1 MILTR
6 VQARLSGATE
16 FHKLTGMPFCTIT
29 YAQGLDGSIGAST
42 GRCLAISGKESL
54 KMTHHL
60 RAHHDAILVGV
71 DTVLTDDPLLT
82 VRLVEGTHPQPIV
95 LDTNLRFPA
104 HARMLANPKKPWV
117 VTGEQINAEAKAELE
132 QKGARVLP
140 ARKNEKGQI
149 DLPRV
154 LRRLGEMGIRSVMV
168 EGGARV
174 IASFLA
180 HRLGHQ
186 LVVTIGP
193 RFVGGIRPVGGT
205 TDTCIYPN
213 LGRTIYEQW
222 GPDMVL
228 AADLE
233 WKSDLE
239 QPNTL

>member
-1 MILTR
+1 MILSR
-6 VQARLSGATE
+6 VQARLSGAAA
-16 FHKLTGMPFCTIT
+16 FHQSTGMPFCTIT
-29 YAQGLDGSIGAST
+29 YAQGLDGSIGASA
-42 GRCLAISGKESL
+42 GGSLSISGKESL
-54 KMTHHL
+54 TMTHHL
-60 RAHHDAILVGV
+60 RARHDAILVGV
-71 DTVLTDDPLLT
+71 DTVLSDDPQLT

-95 LDTNLRFPA
+95 LDTNLRFPV

-117 VTGEQINAEAKAELE
+117 VTGDQINVEAKAALE
-132 QKGARVLP
+132 QKGARVLHVC
-140 ARKNEKGQI
+140 KNGNGQI

-174 IASFLA
+174 IASFLS

-193 RFVGGIRPVGGT
+193 RFVGGVRPVGGAT
-205 TDTCIYPN
+205 ETCLYPH
-213 LGRTIYEQW
+213 LDRTIYEQW

-239 QPNTL
+239 QPITL